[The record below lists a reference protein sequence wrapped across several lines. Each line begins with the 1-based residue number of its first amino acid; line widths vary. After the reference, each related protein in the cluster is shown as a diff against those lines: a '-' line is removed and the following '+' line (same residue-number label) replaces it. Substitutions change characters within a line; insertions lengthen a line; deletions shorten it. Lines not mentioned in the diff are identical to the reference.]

1 MSNGIKDNIK
11 QQSTWKRGL
20 YMVLFSIFYTI
31 ADFVLFA
38 VVVFQFILKLFTGD
52 TNERLRTLG
61 LNISTYIYKILQFLT
76 FNSEAHPY
84 PFGNWPK
91 GESRVEEPKA
101 EEPKAE
107 EPKAEE
113 PNVEEP
119 KAVEPEAK
127 EPSAP
132 KQIKPVAKKAAAP
145 KKTKK

>member
-1 MSNGIKDNIK
+1 MSNDFKDNIK

-31 ADFVLFA
+31 ADIVLFA
-38 VVVFQFILKLFTGD
+38 VVVFQFLLKLFTGD
-52 TNERLRTLG
+52 TNAHLRTLG
-61 LNISTYIYKILQFLT
+61 LNISTYIYEILQFLT

-91 GESRVEEPKA
+91 GESRA

-113 PNVEEP
+113 PMTEEP
-119 KAVEPEAK
+119 KAEEPEAK

-132 KQIKPVAKKAAAP
+132 KKIKSVVKKATTP
-145 KKTKK
+145 KKSKKK

>member
-1 MSNGIKDNIK
+1 MSNDIKDNIK

-38 VVVFQFILKLFTGD
+38 VVIFQFILKLFTGN
-52 TNERLRTLG
+52 TNAHLRTLG
-61 LNISTYIYKILQFLT
+61 LNISTYIYQIPQFLT
-76 FNSEAHPY
+76 FNSETHPY

-91 GESRVEEPKA
+91 GESRAEEPKAEEPKVEEPRA

-113 PNVEEP
+113 P
-119 KAVEPEAK
+119 
-127 EPSAP
+127 
-132 KQIKPVAKKAAAP
+132 AAP
-145 KKTKK
+145 KKIKSVPKKAPPKKPKKS